1 MIQGL
6 RTPVYAGGIYLVED
20 RTLRLIPEEERV
32 VHTTRRPVVVVTG
45 PDSNSD
51 QGWPFVLVCPLSTS
65 TSRKTRY
72 DVQLA
77 AGQGNVT
84 KRTWIRVP
92 AIQPLMKSNLQDLQ
106 GQLDARVLSQIQA
119 RLAQYLGLIDS
130 SD

>member
-1 MIQGL
+1 ML
-6 RTPVYAGGIYLVED
+6 A
-20 RTLRLIPEEERV
+20 ERV
-32 VHTTRRPVVVVTG
+32 VHATRRPVVVVTG

-51 QGWPFVLVCPLSTS
+51 RSWPFLLVCPLSTS

-84 KRTWIRVP
+84 KRTWIRIP
-92 AIQPLMKSNLQDLQ
+92 AVQPFMKSSLQDFQ

-119 RLAQYLGLIDS
+119 QYLGLVD
-130 SD
+130 